1 MSATLLLTVNVQ
13 GLGPERAESQGT
25 PLFGRFAHGGYTGR
39 VGLARLLNALRDIAV
54 HATFFWP
61 AAEALAMPALLERC
75 LREGHE
81 VAAHGHDFEDHMTLE
96 PAREAALLEE
106 AHATLARLCGAAPVG
121 FRAPTGTLSANTLP
135 VLSRLGYH
143 YDSSFVDDDA
153 PYPLAEDGGGG
164 MLELP
169 WSEGLADATH
179 FRRRLTQDRAEVML
193 NEELD
198 ALLPVAGYACLTL
211 HPRGDLGLVRAA
223 RLSVLRR
230 LLERAAALGA
240 TPRRCCDLIDMP

>member
-13 GLGPERAESQGT
+13 GLGPERAESNGAA
-25 PLFGRFAHGGYTGR
+25 LFGRFAHGGYTGR
-39 VGLARLLNALRDIAV
+39 VGLARLLDALRDLRV

-61 AAEALAMPALLERC
+61 AAEALAMPALLKRC

-81 VAAHGHDFEDHMTLE
+81 IAAHGHDFEDHMALE

-106 AHATLARLCGAAPVG
+106 AHATLTRLCGAAPIG

-135 VLSRLGYH
+135 ILSRLGYR

-153 PYPLAEDGGGG
+153 PYPLAEDGGGT

-179 FRRRLTQDRAEVML
+179 FCRRLTQDRAEILL

-223 RLSVLRR
+223 RLPVLHR
-230 LLERAAALGA
+230 LLDRAAALGA
-240 TPRRCCDLIDMP
+240 TPRRCCDLL